1 MEKGNIN
8 GTLILLTNIVR
19 RGILPLN
26 EKTLNSFRQNHPKSN
41 PAYKEIHINGKLHAI
56 CPIIFDDIKWRINE
70 KRSIKKIMMGGEIW

>member
-26 EKTLNSFRQNHPKSN
+26 EKTLNSFRQNHPKSH

-56 CPIIFDDIKWRINE
+56 YPIIFDDIKWRINE

>member
-26 EKTLNSFRQNHPKSN
+26 EKTLNSFRENHPKSQ

-70 KRSIKKIMMGGEIW
+70 KRSI